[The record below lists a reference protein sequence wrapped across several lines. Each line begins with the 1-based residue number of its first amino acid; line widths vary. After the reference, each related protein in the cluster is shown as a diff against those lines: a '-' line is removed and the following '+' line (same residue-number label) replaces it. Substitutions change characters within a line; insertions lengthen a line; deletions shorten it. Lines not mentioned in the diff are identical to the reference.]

1 MASEYTSHYNLD
13 LYTDN
18 DKPNLRDQ
26 YNGAINKIDAQM
38 YTISTNTTTA
48 NATSNTA
55 LENASVAK
63 KLVETAQ
70 NTANTAVSNAA
81 SAQTAANKAQSSA
94 TAAQST
100 ADNALSTAKTA
111 QATAD
116 TANKNIDK
124 TTTTIFGKSAYTN
137 YDDSAIKDSNNLITS
152 GGVFKAIDE
161 FSTSSFLPITSANLA
176 PGAVIAN
183 KLASSAVASIQQ
195 GIEVKCFGNS
205 AAGADNTGASFP
217 NGVYIAGFYIP
228 ALDILSI
235 WQLSIAKDVHISS
248 SNPITLPNYIPN
260 MTYPANAKS
269 ALLAI
274 GCILWTGTSNF
285 DTWYGGTINGRN
297 LYYGEHD
304 VSQAVGIPFT
314 MSCAPYRT
322 SKAMT
327 VSTLSAVMNNNAALG
342 K

>member
-55 LENASVAK
+55 LENASSAK

-70 NTANTAVSNAA
+70 STADDAKNAA
-81 SAQTAANKAQSSA
+81 IAAQSTANKAVTNA
-94 TAAQST
+94 AAAQST
-100 ADNALSTAKTA
+100 ADNALSSAKTA
-111 QATAD
+111 QATAN

-124 TTTTIFGKSAYTN
+124 VTTTVFGKSAYTN
-137 YDDSAIKDSNNLITS
+137 YDNSAIKNSNNLITS

-161 FSTSSFLPITSANLA
+161 FSTSSFLPITSANIA

-235 WQLSIAKDVHISS
+235 WQLSIAKNAHISS
-248 SNPITLPNYIPN
+248 SNPITLPNYVPN

-274 GCILWTGTSNF
+274 GCILWTKTSNF
-285 DTWYGGTINGRN
+285 DTWFGGTINGRN

-327 VSTLSAVMNNNAALG
+327 VSSLSDAMNNNAALG